1 MKKNNLVK
9 LLGIALV
16 VAIATTGVGGGAAS
30 WLGLLAA
37 FDAVFLAAGTL
48 VFGSL
53 LED

>member
-1 MKKNNLVK
+1 MDNTGYVIAGVK
-9 LLGIALV
+9 AT
-16 VAIATTGVGGGAAS
+16 AIATTGAGGSPAS

-37 FDAVFLAAGTL
+37 FDAVFVAAGTL